1 MFWARLLVACFALWI
16 TTARAQ
22 VVVERATAQEV
33 KAAFLYNFAVFVEW
47 PAEARARTPFAIGV
61 SGSDEVEAE
70 LRSAVSGRKFDNRP
84 IIVRRV
90 ETPGDVKGLHI
101 VFLGEDQPL
110 PRELLRAA
118 STQHVLVVT
127 DAPDGLEQ
135 GGAIN
140 FVTGERV
147 QFEVSLNAAA
157 QAGLRLSPRLLSVAL
172 RVRKGEAP
180 PAILLAGKGLAF
192 NL

>member
-1 MFWARLLVACFALWI
+1 MFWARLFAACFALWI
-16 TTARAQ
+16 TAASAQ
-22 VVVERATAQEV
+22 VVERATAQEV

-61 SGSDEVEAE
+61 SGSNEVEAE

-84 IIVRRV
+84 IVVRRV
-90 ETPGDVKGLHI
+90 EKADDLQGLHI
-101 VFLGEDQPL
+101 LFVGERQPL
-110 PRELLRAA
+110 PHSLLQAA
-118 STQHVLVVT
+118 SAQHILLVT
-127 DAPDGLEQ
+127 DAPQGLES

-147 QFEVSLNAAA
+147 QFEVSLTAAA
-157 QAGLRLSPRLLSVAL
+157 HAGLRFSPRLLSVAL

-180 PAILLAGKGLAF
+180 PAILIAGRGLAF
-192 NL
+192 NV